1 MAFLNE
7 TDMKALL
14 ESDKAPALAEGRE
27 TAIMK
32 QLLENQAKYMV
43 EDATSLS
50 GDVATFS
57 KILVP
62 AVRRVFSGLFAKELV
77 SVQPMSGPTGYV
89 YAQRFFY
96 KGSKTTPVS
105 TTMKVITFHESVA
118 GGGAAIAVGN
128 TVTGPTGSA
137 TVKYVEMDSTKNDAG
152 LSVGRAIIDVSVA
165 FTAGEEFDVGGT
177 YTDGGDNE
185 WVVDGVYSSEMAYK
199 QILKNYSG
207 TYSTADGEVLGDDM
221 NQVGFRIDKATVTAK
236 TRKLKSEYTVELI
249 QDLMSQHGKNAETEL
264 LDLLQY
270 EIQADIDREILDN
283 VRGSAKLLPDLAVN
297 SISGRWEVEK
307 FAGVYTKILKMCEDI
322 AIDTKRG
329 AGNVVVASP
338 NVIVA
343 LSLTNKIKFSSIDL
357 DTTLS
362 TGLGVNVAF
371 VGTLDNGAKVYRDTF
386 ATEDS
391 VLVAYKG
398 NTAADAGSFFSPY
411 TPLMVQKATN
421 ASTLQPV
428 IGVMSRYGITSNPL
442 VDDNTAN
449 PYFRLCYVDFSSTT
463 LA

>member
-14 ESDKAPALAEGRE
+14 ESDKAPALTEGRE
-27 TAIMK
+27 TAVMR

-96 KGSKTTPVS
+96 KGSNTTPVS

-118 GGGAAIAVGN
+118 AGGAAIAVGN
-128 TVTGPTGSA
+128 TLTGPTGSA

-152 LSVGRAIIDVSVA
+152 LSVGRAIIDVATA
-165 FTAGEEFDVGGT
+165 FTAGEEFDIGGT
-177 YTDGGDNE
+177 YLDGGNNE

-207 TYSTADGEVLGDDM
+207 TYSTAAGEVLGDEM

-270 EIQADIDREILDN
+270 EIQADIDREILDT

-357 DTTLS
+357 NSTLT

-398 NTAADAGSFFSPY
+398 NTAADAGAFFSPY

-421 ASTLQPV
+421 ATTLQPV
-428 IGVMSRYGITSNPL
+428 IGVMSRYGITNNPL
-442 VDDNTAN
+442 VDSSEAN
-449 PYFRLCYVDFSSTT
+449 PYYRLCYVDFSGTT
-463 LA
+463 LG